1 MMKRFA
7 FGILCSLWFPI
18 NLVAQGY
25 NELSI
30 ELEIEYPGHGIK
42 FEGWRLDSNGLYL
55 AKYSLKK
62 RFLGPNTQFVYDSLL
77 LPIDEL
83 KASKLHRLEM
93 FIRAHDF
100 LENVRFNS
108 EEQGCARPVKY
119 QIKHGDH
126 IQMVFDNEYCYEQCE
141 DINRYIITELEI
153 LVNDLIP
160 EKYSRFALFVDP
172 DSCP

>member
-1 MMKRFA
+1 MKKFA

-18 NLVAQGY
+18 NLEAQANTG
-25 NELSI
+25 LSI

-55 AKYSLKK
+55 AKYSLEK
-62 RFLGPNTQFVYDSLL
+62 RLLRPNTQSFYDSLL
-77 LPIDEL
+77 LPLADL
-83 KASKLHRLEM
+83 SPSQLYRLEM
-93 FIRAHDF
+93 FLRAHNF

-119 QIKHGDH
+119 QIKHGAQVH
-126 IQMVFDNEYCYEQCE
+126 LVFDNEYCYDQCE
-141 DINRYIITELEI
+141 DLNRYIIRELEM

-160 EKYSRFALFVDP
+160 EKYSRFAIPVDR